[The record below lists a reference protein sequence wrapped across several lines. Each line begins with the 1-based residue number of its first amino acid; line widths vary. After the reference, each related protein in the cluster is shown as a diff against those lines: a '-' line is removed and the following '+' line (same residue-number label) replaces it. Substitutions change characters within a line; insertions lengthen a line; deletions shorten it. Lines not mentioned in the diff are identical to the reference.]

1 MMFGIAD
8 EVFTNGVF
16 GHDLFRGDPGA
27 MSVWQA
33 IGRYNRF
40 FADNEEYYVG
50 AASVASLAIIL
61 DDRGDGVELLNGLSS
76 RNVLYDV
83 LYERDVTPKELKPY
97 AAVALLTA
105 KMVRDRAVKTL
116 EKYLAGGGKVVAAG
130 AVATQDETG
139 SPRSQPSFLHT
150 NVGKS
155 GCLYFDKLPGIDEL
169 ARTLLEV
176 DRRPLVNV
184 VAPKGVLYNVVVQP
198 KTGRVIVHLLNYT
211 AQPVRNIKVMVKS
224 AVEQATLLSPD
235 SSRNPVRILPFS
247 MGMTEIDAPELA
259 TYSLLVLEP
268 K

>member
-1 MMFGIAD
+1 
-8 EVFTNGVF
+8 VF

-116 EKYLAGGGKVVAAG
+116 EEYLAGGGKVVAAG

-150 NVGKS
+150 NVGKRS
-155 GCLYFDKLPGIDEL
+155 GAEGCPVQRRRTAENRSGDCSPVEL
-169 ARTLLEV
+169 HGAARPQYQSHGQKC
-176 DRRPLVNV
+176 R
-184 VAPKGVLYNVVVQP
+184 
-198 KTGRVIVHLLNYT
+198 
-211 AQPVRNIKVMVKS
+211 
-224 AVEQATLLSPD
+224 
-235 SSRNPVRILPFS
+235 
-247 MGMTEIDAPELA
+247 
-259 TYSLLVLEP
+259 
-268 K
+268 